1 MAKEKL
7 IIVGDGTGAERALQ
21 KILNKND
28 ELTRKLQAVRREAK
42 QSAQGFRQMASQAR
56 SELRSMV
63 TGFVSVGAAVGLM
76 TRAFSSF
83 HQDLREAAEASEK
96 FHKVYLDLAAM
107 GGARR
112 PEVVKRAKAAFVTPT
127 EYARGEM
134 VLRSVAPAGTTGAQ
148 INRLMAEM
156 AEHRQTTTIPLGELA
171 RLYGRPRALFGE
183 KVSAQEIQNALILTL
198 KGGGAAPRE
207 LAPQYPRALAAG
219 ARGDLSL
226 LESSALFAAATKVA
240 PTAEMG
246 ATGIEALVR
255 LRSGKTAEAQTL
267 LRRAGITPAD
277 NLIVAMR
284 KVRRAQ
290 DAGAIRPELV
300 EKVIGEPG
308 TRILP
313 ALLRG
318 GMFERTLE
326 EFRGAVAGGVDIG
339 ARDIRRLRGE
349 QWFRVYRANQESLA
363 RTEAEK
369 VSDVDAMIGGATW
382 NRLDSVMRER
392 GYGGFQRWIAGARY
406 DIARF
411 LRAGPETAAGWAMP
425 GGGRGP
431 AFMARE
437 GDMAFEMRELAQEL
451 RGATADLRDAAGALS
466 RGAGHFEEGQRA
478 GQRTAGQS
486 GE

>member
-7 IIVGDGTGAERALQ
+7 IITGDDVGAARALQ
-21 KILNKND
+21 KVIDQND
-28 ELTRKLQAVRREAK
+28 DLKRKLQDVRREAK
-42 QSAQGFRQMASQAR
+42 QSAHGFRQMGSQAASQV
-56 SELRSMV
+56 RSMV

-76 TRAFSSF
+76 SKAFSSF
-83 HQDLREAAEASEK
+83 QQDLKEAAEASEK

-112 PEVVKRAKAAFVTPT
+112 PEVVKRARAAFVTPT

-134 VLRSVAPAGTTGAQ
+134 VLRSVAPAGTTGAG

-171 RLYGRPRALFGE
+171 RLYGRPKALFGE

-255 LRSGKTAEAQTL
+255 LRSGKTAEAQRL
-267 LRRAGITPAD
+267 LQRAGITPAD

-339 ARDIRRLRGE
+339 ARDIKRLRGE
-349 QWFRVYRANQESLA
+349 QWYRVYRANQESRA
-363 RTEAEK
+363 RTEATK
-369 VSDVDAMIGGATW
+369 VSDVEAMISTAAW
-382 NRLDSVMRER
+382 ERLDTIMRER
-392 GYGGFQRWIAGARY
+392 RYGGFRRWVAGAVFDVAQFLGAAPEIAG
-406 DIARF
+406 
-411 LRAGPETAAGWAMP
+411 GHAMP
-425 GGGRGP
+425 SP
-431 AFMARE
+431 
-437 GDMAFEMRELAQEL
+437 GDFIEFVKEL
-451 RGATADLRDAAGALS
+451 RGTSRDLRDAAGALS

-478 GQRTAGQS
+478 GRRTAGQS